1 MLAVLAFAAG
11 IASVDA
17 AEPPREVHGVADAYG
32 EEGLAVAWAILR
44 GDTEAATQVVV
55 RIAADPRRYARVA
68 AVATNPFSQRQQQ
81 LLRTV
86 PVGGFVDIRV
96 PRAQFADFPRS
107 EIRLYGAA
115 GRTPSE
121 EPALIVFYLGVP
133 DTTPEFKS
141 ESVMDAYLIERLD
154 RLGKAPERKA
164 Q

>member
-11 IASVDA
+11 IAPVDA

-32 EEGLAVAWAILR
+32 EEGLALAWAILR
-44 GDTEAATQVVV
+44 GDTEAATQVIV
-55 RIAADPRRYARVA
+55 RIAADPRRYARVG

-81 LLRTV
+81 LLRSI
-86 PVGGFVDIRV
+86 PIGGVVEIRV

-107 EIRLYGAA
+107 EIRLYGTATGA
-115 GRTPSE
+115 PSE

-141 ESVMDAYLIERLD
+141 EAMMDAYLADRLG

-164 Q
+164 P